1 MPFLISIYLLPD
13 YAVHRPIAT
22 FPAVQ
27 FYPLHFST
35 AVPAVSLLCTNVTS
49 SSTSSRVFSLTVNIW
64 LPFAPDRISGI
75 RSHMTIS
82 RAYRSL
88 TSS

>member
-1 MPFLISIYLLPD
+1 MLFLISIYLLPD

-22 FPAVQ
+22 FPALIYTRFTSPQ
-27 FYPLHFST
+27 PC
-35 AVPAVSLLCTNVTS
+35 LLCTNVTNS
-49 SSTSSRVFSLTVNIW
+49 ATSSRVFSLTVNIR
-64 LPFAPDRISGI
+64 LPIAPDRISGI